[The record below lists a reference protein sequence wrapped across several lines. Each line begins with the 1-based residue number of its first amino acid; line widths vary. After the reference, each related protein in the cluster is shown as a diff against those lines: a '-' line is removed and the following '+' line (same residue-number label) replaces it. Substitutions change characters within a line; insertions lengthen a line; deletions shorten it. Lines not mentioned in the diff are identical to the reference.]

1 MKLIAPVFCRRFYYN
16 MNIAVDIG
24 NSFTH
29 LALFKGNR
37 VVKRIDLPAGS
48 NREMILKKLKTL
60 LKFSKSIES
69 IGISSVFPAANS
81 QWIRIIRNIFKKKP
95 LIINYKNKL
104 PLHLN
109 VKNVYRLG
117 ADRICNSVFGYE
129 FFAGRKNVIVIDVGT
144 AITFDVILLNGE
156 FIGGII
162 APGINLSAKSL
173 NVFTKKLP
181 VLRIKDQKFPKA
193 VIGYDTKSAIQS
205 GLLNYSLFAIEGIIG
220 AIESETGKKFEVI
233 ISGGSGKIYKNR
245 MIRKVK
251 YIENSVLP
259 GINYI
264 LNYHNNKL
272 K

>member
-95 LIINYKNKL
+95 LIINYKSKL
-104 PLHLN
+104 PLRLN
-109 VKNVYRLG
+109 VKNPSKLG

-129 FFAGRKNVIVIDVGT
+129 FFERKKNVIIIDIGT
-144 AITFDVILLNGE
+144 AINFDVVFFKGE
-156 FIGGII
+156 FTGGII

-173 NVFTKKLP
+173 NIFTKKLP
-181 VLRIKDQKFPKA
+181 VLGYKDQKFPKA
-193 VIGYDTKSAIQS
+193 VIGHDTKSAIQS
-205 GLLNYSLFAIEGIIG
+205 GLLNYSLFAIEGIIR

-233 ISGGSGKIYKNR
+233 ISGGSGKIFKNR
-245 MIRKVK
+245 INRNVK
-251 YIENSVLP
+251 FIQNSVLP

-264 LNYHNNKL
+264 LNYQYNKL